1 MNIFNKARAQLI
13 RDMKQGK
20 SELHEESLCSVA
32 ELIEI
37 NKLGL
42 LTDDSQQ
49 GRMEVGLVPKD
60 AKVYAEIVQRFA
72 EESSLDPVD
81 VLDPNNLNSKK
92 IEEEYEKTGQGYE
105 YGIKM
110 KEKAY
115 LIGIIPEE
123 KADKLVDCLNQ
134 ISNIMAW
141 YVSSNWDSNME
152 TAVTFQCISNTGD
165 CGYGANFPLTGV
177 THLTSDLR
185 PFSQTLYGAQFKAR
199 KQKDCLFA
207 TVYVVDA
214 RFNRPVTSPDGL
226 FKQVIKVLKFLKSQ
240 Q

>member
-1 MNIFNKARAQLI
+1 MNVFNKARAKLI

-49 GRMEVGLVPKD
+49 GRMEVGMVPKD
-60 AKVYAEIVQRFA
+60 TKFYAEILERYA
-72 EESSLDPVD
+72 KEESLDPID
-81 VLDPNNLNSKK
+81 VHLKK
-92 IEEEYEKTGQGYE
+92 VEEEYDRSCKGYE
-105 YGIKM
+105 YRIKM

-115 LIGIIPEE
+115 LIGIIPES
-123 KADKLVDCLNQ
+123 KAEKLVDCLNQ
-134 ISNIMAW
+134 ISNVVAW
-141 YVSSNWDSNME
+141 YVSSNWDSNIAI
-152 TAVTFQCISNTGD
+152 AVTYQFASEIGE
-165 CGYGANFPLTGV
+165 CGHSSNFPLTGV

-185 PFSQTLYGAQFKAR
+185 PFSGTLYGGQLKAR
-199 KQKDCLFA
+199 KQNDRLFA

-214 RFNRPVTSPDGL
+214 RFNCPVMRPDGL
-226 FKQVIKVLKFLKSQ
+226 FKQVIKALKDL
-240 Q
+240 